1 MGQIKLTHDDYT
13 VGWVCVL
20 ECELNASRALLD
32 EEHERLPAAEKDDN
46 AYLLGKMG
54 GHNVIIAFPAVYG
67 VGAAAQTATN
77 MIRTFRNLRFGLMV
91 GIGGAAPNPAR
102 FGRPGE
108 DMRLG
113 DVVVSEPKG
122 DEGGVVHYD
131 LGQRKADGKLHKR
144 SHLNK
149 PPMFL
154 LTAMK
159 LLRSDHPFG
168 RGEMNRYIAR
178 IGQLSETSEI
188 FEAYQ
193 HPGRDNDRLY
203 RVDYDHEDGEEDC
216 TRCDTNSTET
226 RAPRKSDA
234 PVVHYGLIASGNAV
248 IKDPRYRD
256 ELRKAWNVA
265 CFEMEAAGLMDNFPC
280 LVIRGISDY
289 SDTHKNDIWQP
300 YAAVTAAAYAKDLL
314 RVILPQEIH
323 AAKVVEMKEVMDV
336 LSNIQTGVSIIN
348 SSIST
353 TQEHELLVWLSPK
366 DYGSEQTDILRQRQE
381 GTGTWLLETLGFET
395 WVAERNKTIYC
406 RGMPGAGKTVM
417 TAVVVDGLRSRFE
430 VNPAVGI
437 ACIYCSVQNEA
448 EQTHNSIFLSLLRQL
463 VRQLSYTPEMVKSM
477 YDRHQRTGSRPSFR
491 EIVEVLQDTVARFE
505 RTFIVFD
512 ALDELLTSESPPK
525 QLVREL
531 FAFQG
536 RTGINI
542 FATSRFVPEIAGEFK
557 DSILIDIRAAEG
569 DVVQYL
575 GSHIGE
581 LPAFVSE
588 TPGLEDEIKTG
599 IIEAIDGMF
608 LLAKLHLI
616 SLMDKISIRDIKDT
630 LKTLPRGFDGYDKS
644 YLEAMNNIYGQR
656 QGLREL
662 ALKVLSWICCSR
674 RLLLATELQHALAV
688 KEKHTEFD
696 ILSIPDIGLLVSVC
710 KGLVI
715 VDGER
720 GTIRLVHYTTQQYF
734 ERTWQEWF
742 HDAHERI
749 AETTLRYLTFT
760 SFDSGACATG
770 TEFKARLDQ
779 YALYDY
785 ASRNW
790 GYHVRDALF
799 EETSLVLKLLEHEK
813 CVSSAAQAMFAERSQ
828 VRSERSP
835 HGMTGLHVAAYF
847 GLEKTA
853 RLLLRKF
860 QPDVKDSSGRTP
872 LHWASARGHAA
883 VVVALLEN
891 NLVDADRQDDEG
903 QTPLFLAAYNGHGE
917 IVDLLMGRG
926 VEFNHMDHEKQTP
939 LCAAA
944 HNGDR
949 AVIKAFLLHQVDI
962 DFENGHGETP
972 LVSAAGQGHA
982 GSVELLLTHSAPLVP
997 RTGNRAL
1004 SRAASN
1010 GYAAVVKLLLQYG
1023 TDADHRD
1030 EDGRTPLF
1038 SAAQYG
1044 HEEVVSLFLGHQKVN
1059 PNAENIR
1066 GQTPLSVAAWEGHEN
1081 AVRLLLADSRVNP
1094 DHKDRK
1100 GQTPLSLAAFWIRT
1114 SVVELLLEVPRVDAN
1129 SMNSSGQTPLS
1140 LATQN
1145 GGAEVVERLLQTS
1158 IVDPDLREQGSG
1170 NTPLAVAAQYGR
1182 DFVVKLLLATPGVDP
1197 NSTNAKGETPLS
1209 LAARE
1214 GHAYVIE
1221 LLLLDG
1227 RADCNHRNETG
1238 RTSLSWASGRGH
1250 TTTVESLLTVHTVDV
1265 NAPDDEGRT
1274 PLLWAAWGGY
1284 PTIVNQLLATRKVDL
1299 ECRDSNGQT
1308 PLSRA
1313 AESGGLTAVEILL
1326 EEGADANAEDK
1337 DGMTPLMRSVEN
1349 GHVQVA
1355 EALLT
1360 AGASPGGVDQEG
1372 RTPLLI
1378 AVEAGRREVVELLL
1392 NDAGLDPDASGEYG
1406 YTPLELAEECGWD
1419 DIVDLIEAAHER
1431 RTRSTGSDLPPQ
1443 MSSWASP
1450 FASAMGLSNSNPGW
1464 DRGKRAQGVVSH
1476 RGGTTEST
1484 APEVAMV
1491 NRSYSQISLDE

>member
-13 VGWVCVL
+13 VGWICVL

-54 GHNVIIAFPAVYG
+54 AHNVIIAFPAVYG

-102 FGRPGE
+102 FRRPGE

-122 DEGGVVHYD
+122 DEV
-131 LGQRKADGKLHKR
+131 L
-144 SHLNK
+144 
-149 PPMFL
+149 
-154 LTAMK
+154 
-159 LLRSDHPFG
+159 
-168 RGEMNRYIAR
+168 
-178 IGQLSETSEI
+178 
-188 FEAYQ
+188 
-193 HPGRDNDRLY
+193 
-203 RVDYDHEDGEEDC
+203 
-216 TRCDTNSTET
+216 
-226 RAPRKSDA
+226 
-234 PVVHYGLIASGNAV
+234 
-248 IKDPRYRD
+248 
-256 ELRKAWNVA
+256 
-265 CFEMEAAGLMDNFPC
+265 
-280 LVIRGISDY
+280 
-289 SDTHKNDIWQP
+289 
-300 YAAVTAAAYAKDLL
+300 
-314 RVILPQEIH
+314 
-323 AAKVVEMKEVMDV
+323 DV

-353 TQEHELLVWLSPK
+353 TQEHELLIWLSPK

-381 GTGTWLLETLGFET
+381 GTGTWLLETFGFET
-395 WVAERNKTIYC
+395 WVTERNKTIYC

-417 TAVVVDGLRSRFE
+417 TAVVVDRLRSRFE
-430 VNPAVGI
+430 VDPAVGI

-448 EQTHNSIFLSLLRQL
+448 EQTHSSIFLSLLRQL
-463 VRQLSYTPEMVKSM
+463 VRQLSYTPETVKM
-477 YDRHQRTGSRPSFR
+477 
-491 EIVEVLQDTVARFE
+491 EVLQDTIARFE
-505 RTFIVFD
+505 RTFVVVD

-531 FAFQG
+531 FALQEK
-536 RTGINI
+536 TGLNI

-557 DSILIDIRAAEG
+557 ESILIDIRAAEE

-588 TPGLEDEIKTG
+588 TPGLEDEIKTE

-644 YLEAMNNIYGQR
+644 YLEAMNNIHGQR

-696 ILSIPDIGLLVSVC
+696 TLSIPDIGLLISVC

-749 AETTLRYLTFT
+749 SETTLRYLTFT
-760 SFDSGACATG
+760 SFESGACPTG

-790 GYHVRDALF
+790 GYHVRAALF

-813 CVSSAAQAMFAERSQ
+813 CISSAAQAMFAERSQ
-828 VRSERSP
+828 GRSERSP
-835 HGMTGLHVAAYF
+835 RGMTGLHVAAYF

-860 QPDVKDSSGRTP
+860 PPDLKDSSGRTP
-872 LHWASARGHAA
+872 LLWASARGHTA

-891 NLVDADRQDDEG
+891 NLVDADWQDDEG
-903 QTPLFLAAYNGHGE
+903 QTSLFLAADNGHGK

-926 VEFNHMDHEKQTP
+926 VEFNHVDYAKQTP

-944 HNGDR
+944 HNGDVT
-949 AVIKAFLLHQVDI
+949 VIKAFLLHRVDI
-962 DFENGHGETP
+962 DCENGDGETP
-972 LVSAAGQGHA
+972 LISAAGQGHT

-997 RTGNRAL
+997 RTGNIAL

-1010 GYAAVVKLLLQYG
+1010 GHATVMKVLLQHG
-1023 TDADHRD
+1023 ADADHRD
-1030 EDGRTPLF
+1030 EDGCTPLL

-1044 HEEVVSLFLGHQKVN
+1044 HEEVVSLLLGHQKVN
-1059 PNAENIR
+1059 PNAENIK
-1066 GQTPLSVAAWEGHEN
+1066 GQTPLSVAAREGHKN
-1081 AVRLLLADSRVNP
+1081 TVRLLLADSRVNP
-1094 DHKDRK
+1094 DHKDKK
-1100 GQTPLSLAAFWIRT
+1100 GRTPLSLAAFRIRT
-1114 SVVELLLEVPRVDAN
+1114 SVVELLLKVPRVDAN
-1129 SMNSSGQTPLS
+1129 SMNSSGRTPLY

-1145 GGAEVVERLLQTS
+1145 GGEEVVGRLLQTS
-1158 IVDPDLREQGSG
+1158 IVDPDLRERDSG
-1170 NTPLAVAAQYGR
+1170 DTPLAVAAQYGR
-1182 DFVVKLLLATPGVDP
+1182 DLVAQLLLAIPGVDP
-1197 NSTNAKGETPLS
+1197 NSTNAKGATPLS

-1214 GHAYVIE
+1214 GHVDVIE

-1238 RTSLSWASGRGH
+1238 RTPLSWASGRGH
-1250 TTTVESLLTVHTVDV
+1250 ASAVECLLTASTVDV
-1265 NAPDDEGRT
+1265 NAPDNEGRT

-1284 PTIVNQLLATRKVDL
+1284 PTIVNQLLATGKVDL

-1313 AESGGLTAVEILL
+1313 AESGGLTVIEMLL
-1326 EEGADANAEDK
+1326 EEGADANAEGN
-1337 DGMTPLMRSVEN
+1337 DGMTPLMRSAEN

-1360 AGASPGGVDQEG
+1360 AGASSGGIDQEG

-1378 AVEAGRREVVELLL
+1378 AVEAGRQEMVELLL
-1392 NDAGLDPDASGEYG
+1392 NDAGLDPDASGDYG

-1419 DIVDLIEAAHER
+1419 DIVELIEAAHER
-1431 RTRSTGSDLPPQ
+1431 RTKSTDCNLAPQ
-1443 MSSWASP
+1443 TSSWDSP
-1450 FASAMGLSNSNPGW
+1450 LASAMGLSNSNPSW
-1464 DRGKRAQGVVSH
+1464 DRGQRVQGVVSH
-1476 RGGTTEST
+1476 RGETTEST
-1484 APEVAMV
+1484 VPEVAMV
-1491 NRSYSQISLDE
+1491 TRSYTQISLDE